1 MIQISSVSTVGI
13 PLADQERALD
23 FYVGVLGFEKR
34 MDAPFGPGL
43 RWIEVAPPGA
53 ATTVALCPVPEGGKT
68 GVDTGIRLRTADA
81 AADHAELL
89 GKGVDVDDL
98 MSWPGVPPMF
108 SLRDPEG
115 NTLYL
120 VESMS

>member
-1 MIQISSVSTVGI
+1 MVQISSVSTVGI

-34 MDAPFGPGL
+34 VDAPFGPGL
-43 RWIEVAPPGA
+43 RWIEVAPAGA
-53 ATTVALCPVPEGGKT
+53 ATTVALCPAPEGTKT

-81 AADHAELL
+81 AADHAALL
-89 GKGVDVDDL
+89 SQGVDVDDL
-98 MSWPGVPPMF
+98 MLWPGVPPMF
-108 SLRDPEG
+108 TLRDPEG

-120 VESMS
+120 VESMD